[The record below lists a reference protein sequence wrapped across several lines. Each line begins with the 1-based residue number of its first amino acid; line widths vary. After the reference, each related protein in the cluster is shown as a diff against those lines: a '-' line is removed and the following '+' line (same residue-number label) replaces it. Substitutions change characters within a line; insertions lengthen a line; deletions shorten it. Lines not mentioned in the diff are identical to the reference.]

1 MYQLNSTNIN
11 TLIDETMRDLNRLAI
26 GFEPTLRRLQVTQ
39 GHAGNQVGYPPFN
52 LEKLSDTLYRITLA
66 VAGFKMEDLDITVE
80 NNQLTITGD
89 IRDKDDDDR
98 IYIHKGI
105 AGRGFNRTF
114 ILADYVTVV
123 SAELENGLLVVDLQQ
138 EIPEALKPKKIA
150 ISNKNVID
158 AKIVSKTD

>member
-1 MYQLNSTNIN
+1 MYHRISSNEIN
-11 TLIDETMRDLNRLAI
+11 TMLEDAMRDLNRLAI

-39 GHAGNQVGYPPFN
+39 GNNQNGYPPFN
-52 LEKLSDTLYRITLA
+52 LEKLSDTLYRITIA

-80 NNQLTITGD
+80 NNQLTIVGD
-89 IRDKDDDDR
+89 IKDKDDGR
-98 IYIHKGI
+98 SYLHKGI
-105 AGRGFNRTF
+105 ASRNFTRSF
-114 ILADYVTVV
+114 LLADHVNVV
-123 SAELENGLLVVDLQQ
+123 SAELENGLLIVDLQQ

>member
-1 MYQLNSTNIN
+1 MYQLNSTNISS
-11 TLIDETMRDLNRLAI
+11 LFDDAIRDLNRLAI

-39 GHAGNQVGYPPFN
+39 GQVGNQGGYPPFN

-89 IRDKDDDDR
+89 IRDKDDDR

-150 ISNKNVID
+150 IGNKNVID